1 MFFDFKISHNHL
13 VSNTISSH
21 IFHLESFRFSNPCF
35 LACFDLFQTSSRV
48 PPRGEN
54 PIAFFSRRA
63 ESTRPTIDPA
73 TRGHRSINTLR
84 NNKRVS
90 VSNRVS
96 RSRARIVIFGALGAA
111 YFPPRPSHE
120 FPPCPNVHDAQ
131 SCLRISTS
139 TGSNRLKSDETSS
152 IRSDNF
158 RFFTNVHNSFVRE

>member
-1 MFFDFKISHNHL
+1 MHRIQFLLTYFISNR
-13 VSNTISSH
+13 
-21 IFHLESFRFSNPCF
+21 FRFSNPCF

-63 ESTRPTIDPA
+63 ESIRPTIDPA

-131 SCLRISTS
+131 SCLRISTT